1 MASQNINI
9 SFKRK
14 QSISGNGAS
23 AMSYSPSS
31 HTMPALFQHRDS
43 FVHQRELESA
53 FCSDL
58 VCCGTRV
65 QDLHELLHHYEEHH
79 HAPIEEEPEPK
90 EEDIDDMMME
100 DVDTFPTALPTQP
113 HELAALTSSPLIR
126 KNNEIRVPTPVVSP
140 APAAAVITN
149 EVVSTPIMSPQSQHT
164 EDILKQ
170 ALPALVNNTPTAAH
184 DSLHYFRSEAL
195 YQTCDDGQDKP
206 YKCPIE
212 GCDKA
217 YKNPNGLKYHQM
229 HGHSEEDTLSDAER
243 DAQKPYMCTI
253 GYCNKRY
260 KNLNGLKYHI
270 EHSHIAKLKQAPFA
284 NAMSP
289 LSQQPQLQQ
298 QLQQPQSTELWQ
310 LQQQFHQ

>member
-1 MASQNINI
+1 
-9 SFKRK
+9 
-14 QSISGNGAS
+14 
-23 AMSYSPSS
+23 MSYSPSS

-90 EEDIDDMMME
+90 EEEDIDDMMME
-100 DVDTFPTALPTQP
+100 DVDAFPTTLPTQP

-140 APAAAVITN
+140 APAAAVITS

-170 ALPALVNNTPTAAH
+170 ALPALVNTNTATAAH

-195 YQTCDDGQDKP
+195 YQTCGM
-206 YKCPIE
+206 YKCWLLLCE
-212 GCDKA
+212 
-217 YKNPNGLKYHQM
+217 Y
-229 HGHSEEDTLSDAER
+229 
-243 DAQKPYMCTI
+243 
-253 GYCNKRY
+253 
-260 KNLNGLKYHI
+260 
-270 EHSHIAKLKQAPFA
+270 
-284 NAMSP
+284 
-289 LSQQPQLQQ
+289 
-298 QLQQPQSTELWQ
+298 
-310 LQQQFHQ
+310 